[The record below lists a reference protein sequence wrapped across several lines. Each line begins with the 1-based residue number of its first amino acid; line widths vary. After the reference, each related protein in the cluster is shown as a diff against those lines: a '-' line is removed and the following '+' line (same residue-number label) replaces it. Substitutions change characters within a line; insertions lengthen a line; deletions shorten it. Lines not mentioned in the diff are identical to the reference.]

1 MSFEKFVS
9 VMKQG
14 VVSLF
19 FLGLIVYSAQM
30 AAYAFNWSWAPTF
43 MTTTTKSQYIFGLPI
58 CGIAAFSI
66 VCVLEKFSMPKT
78 SGGEKMEFKAF
89 GLTFSGPAGPITLW
103 IVCYLSLVAS
113 MEMVK

>member
-1 MSFEKFVS
+1 MNLEKFVGF
-9 VMKQG
+9 MKQG
-14 VVSLF
+14 VVTIF
-19 FLGLIVYSAQM
+19 FLGLMVYSAQM
-30 AAYAFNWSWAPTF
+30 AAYAFNWSWVPAF
-43 MTTTTKSQYIFGLPI
+43 MTTTTKSQYIFGLPV

-66 VCVLEKFSMPKT
+66 VCVLEILSKPKT

-89 GLTFSGPAGPITLW
+89 GLTFSGPAGPVTLW